1 MQLVCG
7 WAIELAQALTFLHQC
22 TPPIVHRDLKPD
34 NILLADNG
42 SIKVADFGLSKI
54 CENKEGGQ
62 YRVTGGAGTVEYMA
76 PEVMRGEDYGVS
88 VDLYSFASVLWFM
101 IHGEVPLLAM
111 RRRDLIKAACQHV
124 PIRPPLDRVTFA
136 PFVPLMQQ
144 VCHALSSA
152 QASSRTRTDTGE
164 NPGWHS
170 ACLRPGCVLRAGLAR
185 RPRWTANS
193 Q

>member
-1 MQLVCG
+1 MRRIARSVGGLRELKHQLVWKLTHAVQLVCG
-7 WAIELAQALTFLHQC
+7 WAIELAQALAFLHQC

-34 NILLADNG
+34 NILLADSG
-42 SIKVADFGLSKI
+42 SIKVADFGLSEFCDI
-54 CENKEGGQ
+54 KERGQ

-111 RRRDLIKAACQHV
+111 RRRDLIKAAHQHV

-136 PFVPLMQQ
+136 PLVPLMQQ
-144 VCHALSSA
+144 VRHALSSA
-152 QASSRTRTDTGE
+152 QASRRTRTRTATGA
-164 NPGWHS
+164 NP
-170 ACLRPGCVLRAGLAR
+170 
-185 RPRWTANS
+185 
-193 Q
+193 